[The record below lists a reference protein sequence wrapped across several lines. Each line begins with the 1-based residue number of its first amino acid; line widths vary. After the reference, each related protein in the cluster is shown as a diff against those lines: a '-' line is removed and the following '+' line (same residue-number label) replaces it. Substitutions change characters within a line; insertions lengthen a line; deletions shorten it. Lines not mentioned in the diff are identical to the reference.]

1 MRPHYFYGYYKGN
14 SKVLIEVLIE
24 GMDNKKSFLPRLL
37 EKSKA
42 MSGTE
47 RLVTKISGCIMSS
60 GWYEHKRKCLFYTN
74 HEQVSG
80 TF

>member
-1 MRPHYFYGYYKGN
+1 MHPHYFYGYYKGN